1 MKNSY
6 KNVRLLR
13 TLPFIVAASTV
24 SSEALSQALEEVLV
38 TAQKRTESVQD
49 VPIAISSINEE
60 MLMETGIDN
69 IAQAL
74 PLLPGVTGATV
85 GISTNAWAIRGIA
98 SNDWS
103 IGSEPSIAVYIDDAY
118 VGRNLLA
125 TTAFFDLAS
134 IDALKGPQG
143 TLFGRNA
150 SAGAITLQ
158 TNRPEFETSLN
169 LGLGYGNEGQRQYDV
184 VGNAELSDTIA
195 VRAAYRGTRY
205 EGLWTDVANQ
215 VDMFRDEDAFRA
227 SILWEASDDLQAI
240 LTVNYGEQKTNNNSA
255 YNPQLSTVAPG
266 DDFPD
271 RIALDLADREENET
285 VGANFRVEWVLSDN
299 LTFTSITDAREA
311 EYSYAQDLDGANNG
325 ATLDAI
331 LGGVT
336 GSVTLDFVQDS
347 VDVKTFGQEFRL
359 AGTSDRLNW
368 FVGVNYYEEDLEE
381 DQNFILRN
389 TMDLPEFG
397 LPSGLE
403 LARDRNENRS
413 DNESYGAFADV
424 QWALSDRLRLTG
436 GVRYT
441 DDTKDFCTQGEA
453 GLFLITLPT
462 IGQVCESR
470 DWQEVTPRVV
480 VDYTLSD
487 TIMTYA
493 SVSRGF
499 KAGGYNPSATD
510 TNGDFVGDTVK
521 SFDPEV
527 NLTYE
532 LGFKS
537 EFMDNRLRLNVAAF
551 LSQYEDIQVQIPS
564 LEGIIIDN
572 ASEADIAGGEIEL
585 TFSATDKLTLS
596 TSYALADGE
605 YKDDGVYDGN
615 SLIFAPEDTFTA
627 SGTFIQPI
635 AGGEL
640 SLFALYTW
648 QSEMF
653 FTPINSD
660 ELSQDSYGLL
670 SGRVA
675 YTSGS
680 ELWSIALRGDNL
692 LDEEFA
698 NRKGDI
704 GLGLGP
710 QINRGLPR
718 RYMVSV
724 NLYF

>member
-1 MKNSY
+1 
-6 KNVRLLR
+6 
-13 TLPFIVAASTV
+13 
-24 SSEALSQALEEVLV
+24 
-38 TAQKRTESVQD
+38 
-49 VPIAISSINEE
+49 
-60 MLMETGIDN
+60 MLTETGIDN

-74 PLLPGVTGATV
+74 PLLPGVTGATL
-85 GISTNAWAIRGIA
+85 GISTNAWAIRGIS
-98 SNDWS
+98 SNDWT
-103 IGSEPSIAVYIDDAY
+103 IGSEPSVAIYVDDAY

-125 TTAFFDLAS
+125 TTAFFDVAS
-134 IDALKGPQG
+134 VDALKGPQG

-150 SAGAITLQ
+150 SAGAITLR

-169 LGLGYGNEGQRQYDV
+169 LGIGYGNEGQRQYDA
-184 VGNAELSDTIA
+184 VGNVALSDTVA

-215 VDMFRDEDAFRA
+215 ADMFRDEDAFRA
-227 SILWEASDDLQAI
+227 SILWDASDDLQAI
-240 LTVNYGEQKTNNNSA
+240 FTVNYGEQATNNNSA

-266 DDFPD
+266 DPFPD
-271 RIALDLADREENET
+271 RIALDLAELESNET
-285 VGANFRVEWVLSDN
+285 TGANLRVEWALSDS

-311 EYSYAQDLDGANNG
+311 EYGYAQDLDGANNG
-325 ATLDAI
+325 ATIDAI

-347 VDVKTFGQEFRL
+347 VGMKTFGQEFRL
-359 AGTSDRLNW
+359 AFTSSQLNW
-368 FVGVNYYEEDLEE
+368 FAGVNYYEEELEE

-389 TMDLPEFG
+389 TLDLPEFG

-403 LARDRNENRS
+403 LGRDRNDNRA
-413 DNESYGAFADV
+413 DNESYGAFADL

-441 DDTKDFCTQGEA
+441 NDNKDFCTQGQA
-453 GLFLITLPT
+453 SLFLGTLPT
-462 IGQVCESR
+462 IGQVCDSQ

-480 VDYTLSD
+480 VDYDLSD
-487 TIMTYA
+487 TMMTYA
-493 SVSRGF
+493 SVSRGY
-499 KAGGYNPSATD
+499 KAGGYNPSSTD
-510 TNGDFVGDTVK
+510 TNGDFVGDTVNA
-521 SFDPEV
+521 FDPEV
-527 NLTYE
+527 NLSYE

-537 EFMDNRLRLNVAAF
+537 EFMDNRLRVNLAAF

-572 ASEADIAGGEIEL
+572 ASEADIAGGELEI
-585 TFSATDKLTLS
+585 TFAASDKLTLS
-596 TSYALADGE
+596 ASYALADGE
-605 YKDDGVYDGN
+605 YKDAGVYDGN

-627 SGTFIQPI
+627 SGTFVQPLA
-635 AGGEL
+635 AGEV
-640 SLFALYTW
+640 SFFALYTW

-670 SGRVA
+670 SGRLA

-680 ELWSIALRGDNL
+680 ERWSIALRGENL

-698 NRKGDI
+698 NVRSDI
-704 GLGLGP
+704 GLGTGT